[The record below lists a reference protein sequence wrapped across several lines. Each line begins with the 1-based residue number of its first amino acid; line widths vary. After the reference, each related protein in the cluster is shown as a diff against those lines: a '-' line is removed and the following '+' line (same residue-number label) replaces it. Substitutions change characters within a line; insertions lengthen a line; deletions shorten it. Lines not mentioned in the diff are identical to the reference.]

1 MGDTSEFV
9 TVVSGLPRSGTS
21 MMMRMLDEGGLPAF
35 SDKLRTADDDNPNG
49 YYEFEPVK
57 ALPTDKTWVPDARG
71 HAVKVIYKLVY
82 ELPADIDYRIVFM
95 AREIS
100 EVMASQN
107 RMLERSGVP
116 ASEADSE
123 QFAAFFRTD
132 LAAFKSW
139 VPEQSNI
146 QILYIDYTRVL
157 NDTQAAAAEIAEFL
171 GLDDLDTNA
180 MAAVVNPELYR
191 NRA

>member
-1 MGDTSEFV
+1 MGDTAEFV

-21 MMMRMLDEGGLPAF
+21 MMMRMLDQGGLPAF
-35 SDKLRTADDDNPNG
+35 SDRLRRADDDNPNG

-57 ALPTDKTWVPDARG
+57 ALHEDKSWVPDARG

-82 ELPADIDYRIVFM
+82 ELPAGIDYRIVFM

-107 RMLERSGVP
+107 RMLVRSGVP
-116 ASEADSE
+116 VSDAGTE
-123 QFAAFFRTD
+123 QFASLFRAD
-132 LAAFKSW
+132 LAAFKGW
-139 VPEQSNI
+139 VAEQPNMR
-146 QILYIDYTRVL
+146 ILYLEYPRVL
-157 NDTQAAAAEIAEFL
+157 SDTVAAAAEIAAFL
-171 GLDDLDTNA
+171 DREDLDVEA
-180 MAAVVNPELYR
+180 MATVVNPELYR